1 MLNNFNQTFFHGV
14 NHCISKPY
22 QFFIALCVKPLRN
35 LEIKNLQKMMTL
47 APIFSSQ
54 NYFRWKYLEVFSF
67 AVSLSIYIW
76 VRVEKSLLQQQ
87 NLLFWAN
94 GHFSQK
100 WHICIYFVPKTLCWT
115 KFPPK
120 TFLGNKQYYIDFFC
134 LFNFLFLIYE
144 RESGQRT
151 RFDANI
157 TSSVHVNHSLHKVQ
171 TLRWQRPILETCVQR
186 QTAFNPCER
195 CDDPQQWRHPLW
207 IWSMRENIWSNWK
220 SKGS

>member
-1 MLNNFNQTFFHGV
+1 
-14 NHCISKPY
+14 
-22 QFFIALCVKPLRN
+22 
-35 LEIKNLQKMMTL
+35 MTL

-87 NLLFWAN
+87 NFCFGQMVILVKN
-94 GHFSQK
+94 GTFVYILSPKLCVEQSFPQK
-100 WHICIYFVPKTLCWT
+100 HSLVTNSITL
-115 KFPPK
+115 
-120 TFLGNKQYYIDFFC
+120 IFFC

-144 RESGQRT
+144 RESEQRT